1 MPEWVWIQEVVFPL
15 LGMGIGVFVLYNG
28 FRIAKQSIDRHHE
41 RELAKSQG
49 NPEALAQL
57 SERIE
62 RLEEV
67 GYRLQELEERVDFT
81 ERVLARG
88 PDRNRLGNGAT

>member
-1 MPEWVWIQEVVFPL
+1 MPEWLWIQEVVFPL

-49 NPEALAQL
+49 NPGELTQL
-57 SERIE
+57 RERVE
-62 RLEEV
+62 QLEEL

-81 ERVLARG
+81 ERVLAQAPHR
-88 PDRNRLGNGAT
+88 DRLGDGST